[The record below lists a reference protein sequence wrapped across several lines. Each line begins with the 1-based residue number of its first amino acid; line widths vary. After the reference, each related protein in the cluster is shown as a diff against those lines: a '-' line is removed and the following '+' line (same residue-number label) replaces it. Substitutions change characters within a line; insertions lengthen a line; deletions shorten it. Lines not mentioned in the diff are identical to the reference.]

1 MKMTKRVCARGIITA
16 VGVLAL
22 FAVGGAI
29 CAAERKDMSAK
40 NSEASVTTN
49 ENGSVSRVFT
59 ESTVTTNGNMVTE
72 VRRETRTTTDTDG
85 NVLENSSSEFS
96 QSYSIGTLD
105 RPAPRTPLLGGE
117 NAQKVD
123 GDSDSF
129 MGLTFGEALEGTNFV
144 LDASE
149 PTLRRTTFTPKK
161 ELADFD
167 DYYVYVT
174 PKSHRIA
181 KVVACAK
188 NVIDP
193 GARWKRHYLIEA
205 LEKRYGTWARLCSFT
220 RPCYAFD
227 IGDGRCVMVCL
238 AGASSDYQTVIAAW
252 DDSTLGV
259 AAEEQES
266 LRAEARKAAAEKRNR
281 RVSDAADAF

>member
-1 MKMTKRVCARGIITA
+1 MRMTKRVCARGIVTA
-16 VGVLAL
+16 VGALAL

-227 IGDGRCVMVCL
+227 IGDGRHVMICL
-238 AGASSDYQTVIAAW
+238 AGASSAYQTVIAAW

-266 LRAEARKAAAEKRNR
+266 LRAEARKAAAEKRIR

>member
-1 MKMTKRVCARGIITA
+1 MKMTKRVCTRGIITA

-72 VRRETRTTTDTDG
+72 LRRETRTTTDTDG

-96 QSYSIGTLD
+96 QSYSVDTFGS
-105 RPAPRTPLLGGE
+105 PAPRGRILNGE
-117 NAQKVD
+117 NAEKAD
-123 GDSDSF
+123 GETDSF
-129 MGLTFGEALEGTNFV
+129 MGLTFGEVLEGTNFV
-144 LDASE
+144 FDASE

>member
-1 MKMTKRVCARGIITA
+1 MKMTKRVCAKGIVTA
-16 VGVLAL
+16 VGALAL
-22 FAVGGAI
+22 FVVGGAI
-29 CAAERKDMSAK
+29 CAAERKDMSTK
-40 NSEASVTTN
+40 NSESSVTTN
-49 ENGSVSRVFT
+49 ENGSVSRIFT

-72 VRRETRTTTDTDG
+72 IRRETRTTTDTDG
-85 NVLENSSSEFS
+85 NVLENSASEFS
-96 QSYSIGTLD
+96 QSYSVGTLD
-105 RPAPRTPLLGGE
+105 RPAARARLLNGE
-117 NAQKVD
+117 SAAKAD
-123 GDSDSF
+123 GETDSF

-144 LDASE
+144 FDASE
-149 PTLRRTTFTPKK
+149 PTLRRATFTPKR

-181 KVVACAK
+181 KVIACAK
-188 NVIDP
+188 DVIDP

-227 IGDGRCVMVCL
+227 IGDGRHIMICL
-238 AGASSDYQTVIAAW
+238 AGASADYQTVIAAW
-252 DDSTLGV
+252 DDSILGV

-266 LRAEARKAAAEKRNR
+266 LRVEARKAAAEKRNR

>member
-1 MKMTKRVCARGIITA
+1 MRMTKRVCARGIVTA
-16 VGVLAL
+16 VGALAL

-123 GDSDSF
+123 GDADSF

-227 IGDGRCVMVCL
+227 IGDGRHVMICL

-259 AAEEQES
+259 AADEQES
-266 LRAEARKAAAEKRNR
+266 LRAEARKAAAEKRIR

>member
-1 MKMTKRVCARGIITA
+1 MKMTEKTYMKGIVAA

-29 CAAERKDMSAK
+29 GAAERKDMSAK
-40 NSEASVTTN
+40 NSETTVTTN
-49 ENGSVSRVFT
+49 ENGSVSRTFT

-72 VRRETRTTTDTDG
+72 HRRETRTTMDTDG
-85 NVLENSSSEFS
+85 NVLENAASASS
-96 QSYSIGTLD
+96 QSYSINAIG
-105 RPAPRTPLLGGE
+105 RAAMPAHIGGE
-117 NAQKVD
+117 TVEKTEVETN
-123 GDSDSF
+123 SF
-129 MGLTFGEALEGTNFV
+129 MGLTFGDVFEGTNFV
-144 LDASE
+144 FDASE
-149 PTLRRTTFTPKK
+149 PTLRRATFTPKK
-161 ELADFD
+161 ALADFD

-174 PKSHRIA
+174 PKSHKIA
-181 KVVACAK
+181 KVIACAK
-188 NVIDP
+188 EVIDP

-205 LEKRYGTWARLCSFT
+205 LEKRYGTWARLCSFS

-238 AGASSDYQTVIAAW
+238 AGASADYQTVVAAW
-252 DDSTLGV
+252 DESVLGV